1 MRHLKNF
8 RIFEAQTLSEARK
21 GITHGFTGPLT
32 EFQIQ
37 FLDNN
42 MDKSVGG
49 SWEYNPKTERVDVQ
63 GAFKCQK
70 MKLTDFHGIS
80 FGDVSSDFRCGSNL
94 LTSEALIHF
103 PRTIGRDFQC
113 YRNKLTTLV
122 NGPVSVGG
130 YYNVNHNK
138 LETLEG
144 LAPNIIGLDCEG
156 NRLKDLSFTP
166 RSMGTLRATHNKIDS
181 FNGAPEKAN
190 LLDLS
195 HNSFTDFDG
204 LGVKDYEMLF
214 LFKNNIQSFNGM
226 NSDSL
231 LTVQRL
237 GLAGNQIRT
246 LEGIGNMP
254 DCDLDLKS
262 NPLESFKGIGR
273 LNRVSF
279 GGTNETWRDNL
290 WLSLDPESIIQGM
303 KEVENPEYSDLT
315 RLRFKDLLANQ
326 ALLIPEILKELR
338 KGVNHS
344 MRAMIRRR
352 YPELWQEMVKD
363 TGEDIANTSADLG
376 ELGF

>member
-1 MRHLKNF
+1 
-8 RIFEAQTLSEARK
+8 
-21 GITHGFTGPLT
+21 
-32 EFQIQ
+32 
-37 FLDNN
+37 
-42 MDKSVGG
+42 MDKAIGG
-49 SWEYNPKTERVDVQ
+49 SWEYNPTTERVDVN
-63 GAFKCQK
+63 GSIKCQK
-70 MKLTDFHGIS
+70 MLLTDFRGIS
-80 FGDVSSDFRCGSNL
+80 FGDVSVDFRCGSNK

-122 NGPVSVGG
+122 DGPVSVGG

-144 LAPNIIGLDCEG
+144 LAPNTQHLDCEG
-156 NRLKDLSFTP
+156 NRLKDLRFTP
-166 RSMGTLRATHNKIDS
+166 RSMSTLRASHNKIDS
-181 FNGAPEKAN
+181 FNGAPGKTN

-204 LGVKDYEMLF
+204 LGVKDYDKLF
-214 LFKNNIQSFNGM
+214 LLQNSIQSFNGM

-231 LTVQRL
+231 LTIESL
-237 GLAGNQIRT
+237 NLAGNQIRT

-254 DCDLDLKS
+254 DCDLDLKG

-273 LNRVSF
+273 LSRISF
-279 GGTNETWRDNL
+279 GGDGETWRDNL
-290 WLSLDPESIIQGM
+290 WLRLDPEGILWAM
-303 KEVENPEYSDLT
+303 KEVDDDSEYSDLT
-315 RLRFKDLLANQ
+315 RLRFKDLLASQ
-326 ALLIPEILKELR
+326 ALLIPEILEGLR
-338 KGVNHS
+338 KEVNHS

-363 TGEDIANTSADLG
+363 TGEEIANTSADLG